1 MLRPSPRQPSTTRRR
16 LLRRG
21 GATLGGA
28 ALAGLAGCSAAE
40 FGFVGG
46 DDLPEYATWLPAPDR
61 VLLDPTDAGD
71 EQAATL
77 RRFYPFSVR
86 NWPDVGARL
95 EAAGVEAEGNFEA
108 DEDDFVTE
116 YEDGHVHPVLPLG
129 PRDAGLEVA
138 SNRGLSVL
146 ETGMDDSAVV
156 EAFEGYRT
164 VPEPFERVGE
174 YEGYELLALSDS
186 PWTVGV
192 RNGMVVEGFQSA
204 GFPTPILRDPRAVVE
219 AVVDAR
225 NGSGR
230 YVEANDALGELVSH
244 LGIGTYVDG
253 NTYSRAIGGSVDGSG
268 GNATG
273 GSETETPEP
282 EPLVT
287 GTATTLDAERTTA
300 RFVAVFESA
309 EVASTEHLSTERNE
323 RPFEDWEDV
332 ESRVDGRTVVVEGT
346 REYDLGG

>member
-1 MLRPSPRQPSTTRRR
+1 MPRPSPRQPSTTRRR

-28 ALAGLAGCSAAE
+28 TLAGLAGCSTVE

-46 DDLPEYATWLPAPDR
+46 DDLPHYATWLPAPDR
-61 VLLDPTDAGD
+61 VLLDPADAED

-77 RRFYPFSVR
+77 RRSYPFAVR
-86 NWPDVGARL
+86 NWPDIGARL
-95 EAAGVEAEGNFEA
+95 EATGTEAEGDFEA
-108 DEDDFVTE
+108 DGDDFVTE

-146 ETGMDDSAVV
+146 ETGLDDSAIV
-156 EAFEGYRT
+156 EAFESYAT

-174 YEGYELLALSDS
+174 YEGYELLALPDS

-192 RNGMVVEGFQSA
+192 RDGVVVEGFRST
-204 GFPTPILRDPRAVVE
+204 GFPMRILRDPRAVVG

-225 NGSGR
+225 NGEGR
-230 YVEANDALGELVSH
+230 YVDADGAVGALVSH
-244 LGIGTYVDG
+244 LGTGTLVRGQTYPGPTTSAGPTANSG
-253 NTYSRAIGGSVDGSG
+253 NGTD
-268 GNATG
+268 
-273 GSETETPEP
+273 
-282 EPLVT
+282 
-287 GTATTLDAERTTA
+287 GTATPAPTSLVDGTARTLDGETFEN

-309 EVASTEHLSTERNE
+309 AAASVERLSTERSE
-323 RPFEDWEDV
+323 RPFEDWTDV
-332 ESRVDGRTVVVEGT
+332 ETRVEGRVVVVTGT
-346 REYDLGG
+346 SESNLA

>member
-28 ALAGLAGCSAAE
+28 TLAGLAGCSAVDP
-40 FGFVGG
+40 GFVG
-46 DDLPEYATWLPAPDR
+46 DDDPELPEYATWLPAPDR
-61 VLLDPTDAGD
+61 VLLDPADAED

-77 RRFYPFSVR
+77 RRFYPFAVR

-95 EAAGVEAEGNFEA
+95 ETLGVEAEGNFAA

-129 PRDAGLEVA
+129 PRDAGLEVT

-156 EAFEGYRT
+156 EAFERHERA
-164 VPEPFERVGE
+164 PEPFERVGE
-174 YEGYELLALSDS
+174 YEGYELLAVPDS

-192 RNGMVVEGFQSA
+192 RDGVVVEGFQSA
-204 GFPTPILRDPRAVVE
+204 GFPMPVLREPRAVVE

-225 NGSGR
+225 NGEDR
-230 YVEANDALGELVSH
+230 YVDADGAVDTLVSH
-244 LGIGTYVDG
+244 LGTGTYVRG
-253 NTYSRAIGGSVDGSG
+253 QTYPGPTATSGSGADETATPAPTPLVDG
-268 GNATG
+268 
-273 GSETETPEP
+273 
-282 EPLVT
+282 
-287 GTATTLDAERTTA
+287 TARTLDGETFEN

-309 EVASTEHLSTERNE
+309 SAASVERLSAERSE
-323 RPFEDWEDV
+323 RPFEDWSDV
-332 ESRVDGRTVVVEGT
+332 ETRVEGRAVVVTGT
-346 REYDLGG
+346 SESNVA